1 MTVGAGP
8 IRKRHVFFLHGF
20 DPRGP
25 AAYHSMYSRE
35 AAKQAALDGATVSV
49 SKRENDGPRAS
60 AWNVEASHDGQ
71 QTETRYEF
79 LRWDDIVRRHWPKRK
94 WPLLVLMIG
103 YLLAFREARF
113 LGMLRRSARPAYLA
127 IFFPPMLVGAFIL
140 AGLLLAGGAAFLAV
154 SLGAPWWGSLL
165 SFFAVC
171 AAWVFAWD
179 RLETAWNPCWLAR
192 VFGFLVAWAKDR
204 IDGLDERHRFFAE
217 RLAAGLDDPSPD
229 EILIVGHS
237 IGAQHAISAL
247 NRLEEM
253 RPGSLADPR
262 LKLLTLGQCIPLL
275 ARLLGA
281 KAFREDL
288 GRLIV
293 DHPLVWVDV
302 TSPADPAS
310 SCAIDPLA
318 ATDRMRSEG
327 QPVHPIQV
335 SPRFHLLMPK
345 EAFQKVRR
353 DPLLFHFQYLMAQE
367 IAGPYNFFRLTAGP
381 RPLSPPSD
389 RIGWS
394 LNAGEADPP

>member
-1 MTVGAGP
+1 MADRRGI

-25 AAYHSMYSRE
+25 AAYHSMYARE
-35 AAKQAALDGATVSV
+35 AAKQARLDGAEIAVT
-49 SKRENDGPRAS
+49 KRENDGPRAS
-60 AWNVEASHDGQ
+60 FWTVNASFDGQ
-71 QTETRYEF
+71 ETDTRYEF

-94 WPLLVLMIG
+94 WPLLTLMIG

-113 LGMLRRSARPAYLA
+113 LGMLRRAAMPAYLA
-127 IFFPPMLVGAFIL
+127 IFFPPVLVSAFIL
-140 AGLLLAGGAAFLAV
+140 AGLMLAVLAVLLAGDQ
-154 SLGAPWWGSLL
+154 GAPWWGALL
-165 SFFAVC
+165 AFVAVC
-171 AAWVFAWD
+171 AAWVFVWD
-179 RLETAWNPCWLAR
+179 RLEASWNPCWLAR
-192 VFGFLVAWAKDR
+192 VFGFLVSWAKDQV
-204 IDGLDERHRFFAE
+204 DGLDERHREFAG
-217 RLAAGLDDPSPD
+217 RLAAGLDDPAPD

-237 IGAQHAISAL
+237 IGAQHAIAAL

-253 RPGSLADPR
+253 RPGSLSDPR

-281 KAFREDL
+281 KKFREDL

-293 DHPLVWVDV
+293 DHPLLWVDV

-318 ATDRMRSEG
+318 ATDRLRGPE

-335 SPRFHLLMPK
+335 SPRFHLLMPR
-345 EAFQKVRR
+345 EQFRKVRR

-367 IAGPYNFFRLTAGP
+367 LAGPYNFFRLTAGP
-381 RPLSPPSD
+381 DPLAPPGE
-389 RIGWS
+389 RIGWT
-394 LNAGEADPP
+394 LNAGEASPP